1 MNANDPIEDSSRG
14 NYTRLGGARVMIA
27 TAPASKAMIELI
39 GVLGPN
45 RRLGLIGVSS
55 DPIELAPPQLIKQ
68 QDY

>member
-1 MNANDPIEDSSRG
+1 
-14 NYTRLGGARVMIA
+14 MIA

-45 RRLGLIGVSS
+45 RRLRLIGVSS
-55 DPIELAPPQLIKQ
+55 DPIELAPFSLSEG